1 MFQLGGGFKYVLCSP
16 LFGEDFL
23 GRFPI
28 WLICFRWVGTTWMSR
43 EVSNWLV
50 SGLQLIYK
58 WVITRLL
65 PMSKFLGHPS
75 TNQSIF
81 KGRKSTHL
89 DPSRSLLV
97 SLPRIVSWRLVDDP
111 MLRLKATQLES
122 VEPGCCGLYDSYPKG
137 SMHGIFA
144 YIYHKFAPKCG

>member
-1 MFQLGGGFKYVLCSP
+1 
-16 LFGEDFL
+16 
-23 GRFPI
+23 
-28 WLICFRWVGTTWMSR
+28 MSR

-137 SMHGIFA
+137 SMHGILPTFTINLRQNVA
-144 YIYHKFAPKCG
+144 KYSEFHTYYMVFFLIV